1 MEGGVPMFPNSAAS
15 LPADDRGVRVAMVFA
30 LTAER
35 LSVYYEHGQW
45 LTEAQGAS
53 LAAEWLARTRRD
65 LPLATRRQL
74 SGLSDGLARQLAES
88 LSREAGL
95 YLSHEMME
103 SLDPRHSSEVAQS
116 LMGEC
121 ERIVDAAEG

>member
-1 MEGGVPMFPNSAAS
+1 MFLNSAAS
-15 LPADDRGVRVAMVFA
+15 LPADDRGVRVALVFA

-65 LPLATRRQL
+65 LPLAARRQL

-95 YLSHEMME
+95 YLAHEMME
-103 SLDPRHSSEVAQS
+103 SLDPRYSSEVAQS

>member
-1 MEGGVPMFPNSAAS
+1 
-15 LPADDRGVRVAMVFA
+15 
-30 LTAER
+30 
-35 LSVYYEHGQW
+35 
-45 LTEAQGAS
+45 
-53 LAAEWLARTRRD
+53 

>member
-1 MEGGVPMFPNSAAS
+1 MFPNSAAS
-15 LPADDRGVRVAMVFA
+15 LPADDRGVRVALVFA

-35 LSVYYEHGQW
+35 LSTYYEHGQW
-45 LTEAQGAS
+45 LTEAQGAT

-65 LPLATRRQL
+65 LPLAARRQL

-95 YLSHEMME
+95 YLAHEMME
-103 SLDPRHSSEVAQS
+103 SLDPRHASEVALP
-116 LMGEC
+116 LMEEC
-121 ERIVDAAEG
+121 ERLIDAADGASGE